1 MTASTTDIVRRGLL
15 KINATHLLGI
25 VDELDLRPS
34 ARVTAV
40 VGVPLR
46 SLQQR
51 RDVAAFAAGAPL
63 PAVRALLELVALGP
77 LDKVVEALGEHAESP
92 TYEQLTG
99 TLDELQG
106 AGMSDDDV
114 IAVLCFAVGE
124 SFAAAGHCR
133 RLLEER
139 DAWRLPA
146 LPEVVAVP
154 VVAPTREVDP
164 ALKEARRLRRE
175 AQRRKKVVT
184 PPPRHAKAV
193 KPARDEVR
201 PTPPK
206 EVLIEVERRSAR
218 LTPRE
223 LALFDATHPLVGSVV
238 LADVPYDAIDPAA
251 EETSAKER
259 PALVV
264 AASDE
269 GALVR
274 GIYSNQFA
282 NRHVFAPWRR
292 LRLDHV
298 SYISDE
304 RVAVEWSSPL
314 VTLGELTN
322 EEWNSLF

>member
-1 MTASTTDIVRRGLL
+1 MTTSATDIVRRGLL
-15 KINATHLLGI
+15 KIDSSYLLGI

-92 TYEQLTG
+92 TYEQLAG
-99 TLDELQG
+99 ALDELRG

-124 SFAAAGHCR
+124 GFAAAAHCR
-133 RLLEER
+133 RMLEER
-139 DAWRLPA
+139 DAWRLPV
-146 LPEVVAVP
+146 LPEVTAIP
-154 VVAPTREVDP
+154 VIAPPREVDP

-175 AQRRKKVVT
+175 AQRRKKAVT
-184 PPPRHAKAV
+184 PPPRHAKAAKV
-193 KPARDEVR
+193 ARDEVR
-201 PTPPK
+201 PTPPP
-206 EVLIEVERRSAR
+206 VVVGEVERRAAR

-223 LALFDATHPLVGSVV
+223 LALFDAAHPLVGSVV
-238 LADVPYDAIDPAA
+238 LAEVPFDAIDPAA
-251 EETSAKER
+251 EEASAKER

-292 LRLDHV
+292 LRLDHT

-304 RVAVEWSSPL
+304 RVSVQWSSPL

>member
-1 MTASTTDIVRRGLL
+1 MTTSTTDIVRRSLL
-15 KINATHLLGI
+15 KIDPSHLLEI
-25 VDELDLRPS
+25 VDELDLRPT

-51 RDVAAFAAGAPL
+51 RDVTAFAASAPL
-63 PAVRALLELVALGP
+63 PAVRAMLELVALGP

-92 TYEQLTG
+92 TYDQLAG
-99 TLDELQG
+99 ALDDLQA

-114 IAVLCFAVGE
+114 VAVLCFAVGE
-124 SFAAAGHCR
+124 GFAAAAHCR

-139 DAWRLPA
+139 VAWQLPELPA
-146 LPEVVAVP
+146 VTI
-154 VVAPTREVDP
+154 APPSAPPREVDP
-164 ALKEARRLRRE
+164 AVKEARRLRRE
-175 AQRRKKVVT
+175 AQRRKKPVT
-184 PPPRHAKAV
+184 PPPRHAKAA
-193 KPARDEVR
+193 KPVRADAR
-201 PTPPK
+201 PAPPP
-206 EVLIEVERRSAR
+206 VVVAEVERRSAR

-223 LALFDATHPLVGSVV
+223 LALFDATHPLVGTVV

-264 AASDE
+264 AASDQ

-304 RVAVEWSSPL
+304 RVAVAWSNPL